1 MTCRDTV
8 RALVGAGDPTLWD
21 TLLERDQVSSP
32 LRERDGSRY
41 TNWGRVMGDSD
52 TVVPALL
59 AQDKPRLN
67 DRLVR
72 ESFCGDFL
80 RYALDR
86 WRLRDP
92 YQTQTAER
100 EAF

>member
-1 MTCRDTV
+1 
-8 RALVGAGDPTLWD
+8 
-21 TLLERDQVSSP
+21 
-32 LRERDGSRY
+32 
-41 TNWGRVMGDSD
+41 MGDSD

-72 ESFCGDFL
+72 ESFCGDYL